1 MRNTSLSIT
10 RRYRN
15 VLGKLSQWFGDLSHC
30 NCRECREC
38 RELKSVVE
46 QVLNTIHCDNGHFTN
61 TRGLEKSCD
70 EARRIVMEYQKQLG
84 LDRHD

>member
-1 MRNTSLSIT
+1 MRNTSLSII

-15 VLGKLSQWFGDLSHC
+15 ALCKLSQWLGDLSHC
-30 NCRECREC
+30 KC
-38 RELKSVVE
+38 REL
-46 QVLNTIHCDNGHFTN
+46 LNMIHCDNGHFTN